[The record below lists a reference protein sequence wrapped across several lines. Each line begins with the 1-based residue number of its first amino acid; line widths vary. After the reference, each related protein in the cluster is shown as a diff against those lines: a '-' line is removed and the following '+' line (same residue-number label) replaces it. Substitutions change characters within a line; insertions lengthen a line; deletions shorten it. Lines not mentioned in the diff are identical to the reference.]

1 MAILASVIAG
11 VLIGGGVA
19 AGMAVSG
26 SAAANATIQ
35 ASENAM
41 KGTIESAKMQADAQ
55 KHISD
60 NEKSNADADR
70 AIRVKESAR
79 DAQMTERWFAYLD
92 TMRGDDSDIDHA
104 TLVTRQGDTQQSR
117 RIDLNERSVPNT
129 EYSI

>member
-1 MAILASVIAG
+1 MAILVSVIAG

-41 KGTIESAKMQADAQ
+41 RGTIESARLQADAQ

-60 NEKSNADADR
+60 NERHNAGEDR
-70 AIRVKESAR
+70 AIRVRENQR

-104 TLVTRQGDTQQSR
+104 TFVTRSGDTQRSQR
-117 RIDLNERSVPNT
+117 FDLNERSVPNT